1 MKRTGKRA
9 IDNLT
14 QFINEIQQSQ
24 VGQFY
29 SERNLNYL
37 TRQQFLNFFAA
48 IMTFWR
54 LIFCSKQK
62 QEKRLQELEK
72 SGKSPSSPE
81 KRLKAR
87 SQTVDV
93 EPTFNGS
100 NFQRVDKNGAEF
112 LNNKLSEACV
122 DERAPAE
129 QEHLPLVTKIE
140 NSSADCPGKRDDA
153 NPSQSTEGQW
163 H

>member
-1 MKRTGKRA
+1 MERTGKRA

-37 TRQQFLNFFAA
+37 HCQQFFEIFAVK
-48 IMTFWR
+48 MTFWR
-54 LIFCSKQK
+54 LLFCSKQK

-72 SGKSPSSPE
+72 SGKSPSTPE
-81 KRLKAR
+81 KKLKVR

-100 NFQRVDKNGAEF
+100 YCHFLTKTGAAF
-112 LNNKLSEACV
+112 LNNKHSEACV
-122 DERAPAE
+122 DEPAPAA
-129 QEHLPLVTKIE
+129 QEHLLQVTKIE
-140 NSSADCPGKRDDA
+140 NRSADCPRKGDEPNR
-153 NPSQSTEGQW
+153 SHSTEGQW

>member
-37 TRQQFLNFFAA
+37 KRQQFLTFFAA

-112 LNNKLSEACV
+112 LNN
-122 DERAPAE
+122 
-129 QEHLPLVTKIE
+129 
-140 NSSADCPGKRDDA
+140 NS
-153 NPSQSTEGQW
+153 
-163 H
+163 